1 MRTTFLSASLLF
13 CLPTISAQD
22 SCSFTPRSIAVNS
35 EGVLL
40 ISDDIRHQILRLE
53 ASGTIE
59 VQLSKETVDPA
70 SGRKVDLGRPV
81 GVALDGLDNLYVTD
95 RNTHRIL
102 RINSRSGAVT
112 TVAGNRE
119 FGYRYDNVLATQA
132 SLSSPVGIALDWED
146 NLVYCGA
153 EQPSY
158 PPS

>member
-1 MRTTFLSASLLF
+1 M
-13 CLPTISAQD
+13 
-22 SCSFTPRSIAVNS
+22 
-35 EGVLL
+35 LL